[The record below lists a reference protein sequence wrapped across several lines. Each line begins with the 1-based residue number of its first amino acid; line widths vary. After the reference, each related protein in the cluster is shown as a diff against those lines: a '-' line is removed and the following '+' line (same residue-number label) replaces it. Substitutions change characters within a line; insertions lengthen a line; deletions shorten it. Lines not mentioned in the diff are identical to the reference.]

1 MLKWSVNNIPEMV
14 NSEADNEVNT
24 STVVREEQEVDKELE
39 QVNKR
44 PMATKWKKLAYVMKF
59 YSLRKPKKVVSI

>member
-59 YSLRKPKKVVSI
+59 YSLRKTKKVVSI

>member
-44 PMATKWKKLAYVMKF
+44 PMATKWKKLAYVMKL

>member
-14 NSEADNEVNT
+14 NSEEDNDNEVNT
-24 STVVREEQEVDKELE
+24 SREEQEVDKELE